1 MRGIFRYEQ
10 KETVIHRIDPRVKL
24 VWVFCISVLTITA
37 GVPWMLLI
45 IFLSTLPFW
54 VLLHPSREKVY
65 SFIFVLFTMVF
76 GFMFSQSIFYY
87 WGGTPTFTI
96 IPATFPILGYITG
109 GIHIYKEGVLYGLIQ
124 SLRFMA
130 SISAAM
136 VLVASTHPSEL
147 ISGLVRFIRVGKRWV
162 GFPGEIAFMVA
173 CAAGFAPSMIDESL
187 ITINAMQARGL
198 AMKGITNK
206 IKAMRYLL
214 FPLIIN
220 VLRTGRQIAIAAD
233 ARAFRATKNRTSIR
247 ELNLKF
253 PDYVLLSYTLLFLGT
268 GLYLSFSGYG
278 GAAPGLGGK

>member
-24 VWVFCISVLTITA
+24 VWVFCISVLTIIG
-37 GVPWMLLI
+37 GVPWMLLL

-54 VLLHPSREKVY
+54 VLLHPSREKVR
-65 SFIFVLFTMVF
+65 SFIFILSTMVL

-87 WGGTPTFTI
+87 WGETPAFTI
-96 IPATFPILGYITG
+96 IPASFPILGYVTG
-109 GIHIYKEGVLYGLIQ
+109 GIYIYKEGVVYGLTQ

-147 ISGLVRFIRVGKRWV
+147 ISGLVRFIHVGKRWI
-162 GFPGEIAFMVA
+162 GFPSEIAFMVS
-173 CAAGFAPSMIDESL
+173 CAAGFAPSMIEEGL

-198 AMKGITNK
+198 AMKGINNK

-247 ELNLKF
+247 EFKLKL
-253 PDYVLLSYTLLFLGT
+253 PDYILLSYTLLFLGT
-268 GLYLSFSGYG
+268 GVYFSFAGYG
-278 GAAPGLGGK
+278 GAVPGFGGK